1 MMKTDSKM
9 PCVMIEPVPNQFT
22 ILFLPTGLGRI
33 SKLEGVM
40 PQSSGMTTG
49 IDAILPSGD

>member
-1 MMKTDSKM
+1 MKPDSKM

>member
-1 MMKTDSKM
+1 MMKTDSKL
-9 PCVMIEPVPNQFT
+9 PCVMIKPFPNQFT

-40 PQSSGMTTG
+40 PPPSGMTTG
-49 IDAILPSGD
+49 IDAILPSVD